1 LAFPLLKF
9 RSILTRKSTDLRA
22 HGLGAQAEA
31 LFFEDA
37 RGMEEVLV
45 LDNRATSVMLRLNE
59 AFLEY
64 SA

>member
-1 LAFPLLKF
+1 
-9 RSILTRKSTDLRA
+9 
-22 HGLGAQAEA
+22 